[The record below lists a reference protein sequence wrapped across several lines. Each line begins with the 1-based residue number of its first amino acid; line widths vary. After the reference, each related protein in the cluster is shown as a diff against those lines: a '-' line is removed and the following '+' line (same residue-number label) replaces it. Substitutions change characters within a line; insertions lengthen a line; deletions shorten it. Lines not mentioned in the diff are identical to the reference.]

1 MYSLLLVLH
10 FIISVMLII
19 LVLIQQG
26 KGAEMGAAFGSG
38 ASATVFGSQG
48 TGNFLFRLTGSLLI
62 GFFITSLLISART
75 SYEHQTLNTV
85 QNNNLKTEIQKNT
98 LPVPQPSK

>member
-38 ASATVFGSQG
+38 ASSTVFGSQG

-62 GFFITSLLISART
+62 CFFMTSLLISAKT
-75 SYEHQTLNTV
+75 SLERQTLNTV
-85 QNNNLKTEIQKNT
+85 QNNNLKTDIKENT
-98 LPVPQPSK
+98 LPVPKPSK

>member
-38 ASATVFGSQG
+38 ASGTVFGSQG

-62 GFFITSLLISART
+62 CFFVTSLIISARS
-75 SYEHQTLNTV
+75 SYNRPEFKVMSNHNV
-85 QNNNLKTEIQKNT
+85 QSDKAEKT
-98 LPVPQPSK
+98 LPVPQPT